1 MIIPFLP
8 GLITENSISVTP
20 VLVSSNSINHLSLGP
35 STGAFQLPDVYLIQ
49 KNSLKAV
56 SPSGMIKPQVLASL
70 LGSEE
75 EVDTRR
81 GGIIEY
87 AVEQDDTLWSIAD
100 KFGISLETVLWAN
113 NLSKTSVISPGK
125 KLVILPVSGTTHIV
139 KAGET
144 LGEIVKKYKGDL
156 SEVIAFNELE
166 DENEV
171 FAGDIVIIPNGILP
185 PPVVVKSA
193 PVLAPLVAGYF
204 ICPISAPCRIT
215 QKLHWYNAIDFSHGK
230 CWEPIY
236 AAASGTVQ
244 KVKLTSSASSW
255 AFGGAGN
262 HLTILHPNGV
272 VTFYGHLASA
282 TVSPGDAV
290 SQGQVIG
297 YMGGGWGMAG
307 SGKSTGCHL
316 HFGVTGAKN
325 PFAP

>member
-1 MIIPFLP
+1 
-8 GLITENSISVTP
+8 
-20 VLVSSNSINHLSLGP
+20 
-35 STGAFQLPDVYLIQ
+35 
-49 KNSLKAV
+49 
-56 SPSGMIKPQVLASL
+56 MIKPQVLASL
-70 LGSEE
+70 LGGEE
-75 EVDTRR
+75 GVNAR

-87 AVEQDDTLWSIAD
+87 AIEQGDTLWSIAD

-113 NLSKTSVISPGK
+113 NLTKSSVISPGK
-125 KLVILPVSGTTHIV
+125 KLVILPVSGTIHMV

-156 SEVIAFNELE
+156 AEVIAFNELE

-185 PPVVVKSA
+185 TPVVVKSA

-204 ICPISAPCRIT
+204 ICPITAPCRIT

-244 KVKLTSSASSW
+244 KVKLTTSSSSW

-262 HLTILHPNGV
+262 HLTILHANGV

-282 TVSPGDAV
+282 IVSPGDTV

-297 YMGGGWGMAG
+297 YMGGGWGMPG
-307 SGKSTGCHL
+307 SGRSTGCHL